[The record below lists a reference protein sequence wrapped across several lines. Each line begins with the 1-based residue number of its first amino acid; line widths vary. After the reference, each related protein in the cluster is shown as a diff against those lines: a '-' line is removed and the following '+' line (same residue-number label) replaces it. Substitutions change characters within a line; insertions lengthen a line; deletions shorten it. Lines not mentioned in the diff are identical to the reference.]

1 LPPPELSVAELS
13 RLVRDAQANERIPSI
28 SAAAVG
34 NGKVVWQ
41 EALGLAGVE
50 PEERA
55 TVDTQYR
62 VGSITKTFTA
72 AAVMQLRD
80 AGELSLDDRLEQHLP
95 DADQGTLTLRRMLAH
110 ISGLQREMPG
120 YVWETLDFPDP
131 RRPCLGSRGRRA
143 GLAARRAL
151 ALLEPGVCAARRGG
165 RSAIWP
171 RVRGIRF

>member
-1 LPPPELSVAELS
+1 MSELS

-34 NGKVVWQ
+34 NGEVVWQ

-50 PEERA
+50 PEDRA

-80 AGELSLDDRLEQHLP
+80 GGELSLDDRLEQHLP
-95 DADQGTLTLRRMLAH
+95 DAGHGTLTLRRMLAH
-110 ISGLQREMPG
+110 MSGLQREMPG
-120 YVWETLDFPDP
+120 YLWETLDFPD
-131 RRPCLGSRGRRA
+131 RA
-143 GLAARRAL
+143 GLVSGLADAEQVLPPGARWHYSNLAFALLGEVVARRSG
-151 ALLEPGVCAARRGG
+151 LE
-165 RSAIWP
+165 
-171 RVRGIRF
+171 